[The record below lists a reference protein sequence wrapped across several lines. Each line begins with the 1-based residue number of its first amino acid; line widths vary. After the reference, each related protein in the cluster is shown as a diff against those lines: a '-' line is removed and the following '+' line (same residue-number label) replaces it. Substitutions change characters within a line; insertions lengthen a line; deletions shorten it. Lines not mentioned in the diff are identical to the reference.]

1 MSNAISTIESRAIEM
16 LGSGLAAEQVAGALG
31 VTASAISQL
40 LAKEEISSQV
50 SQLRYESL
58 SKHNARDNKADSIE
72 DRLLDKIES
81 LMPLMMR
88 PMEVI
93 KAYQIINGGKRRGST
108 APQVLANQQTV
119 VQIVMPTVLTNKFVA
134 DSRNQVVRAGDQDLL
149 TIQSGTL
156 LKEFKGDTDAKLEE
170 RAIANRAS
178 VTVVSSGAIPGGEQP
193 SLAIA
198 ISSQQG
204 QSGQDTFLSALTPR
218 S

>member
-1 MSNAISTIESRAIEM
+1 MSNAVSTIESRAIEM

-31 VTASAISQL
+31 VSPSAISQL
-40 LAKEEISSQV
+40 LAKEEISSKV

-58 SKHNARDNKADSIE
+58 SRHNARDNKADNIE
-72 DRLLDKIES
+72 DRLLDKIDS
-81 LMPLMMR
+81 LLPLMMR

-108 APQVLANQQTV
+108 APQVIANQQTV

-134 DSRNQVVRAGDQDLL
+134 DSRNQVVRAGEQDLL
-149 TIQSGTL
+149 TMQSGTL

-178 VTVVSSGAIPGGEQP
+178 VTVIPSGAIPGGEQP
-193 SLAIA
+193 SLALA
-198 ISSQQG
+198 ISGRQS
-204 QSGQDTFLSALTPR
+204 QSGQDTLISTL
-218 S
+218 

>member
-50 SQLRYESL
+50 SQLRYETL
-58 SKHNARDNKADSIE
+58 SRHNARDNKADTLE

-81 LMPLMMR
+81 TLPLMMR
-88 PMEVI
+88 PMELL

-178 VTVVSSGAIPGGEQP
+178 TAPVATLQPSGGEQP

-198 ISSQQG
+198 ISSQQS
-204 QSGQDTFLSALTPR
+204 QSGQDTLFSALTPR
-218 S
+218 I